1 METPKFTIFA
11 RWAPGTPHDGADC
24 WFPPYGSEA
33 SLQER
38 IEHVC
43 HYHGRGTFIPV
54 AWALNESDED
64 GLHRPL
70 RAESI
75 AAGRTIE
82 LIDGR
87 YVPRGVPV
95 EAPNHC
101 DHLKGSCTQCHQC
114 LLLQGATT
122 CPACDPAPEPK
133 PAERRFPGDQDF
145 AGTTESERTRPALTW
160 ADSKRV
166 DRWEGYAVTSSKAL
180 TGEVHDGFLTVT
192 IASERPVPLHP
203 LQRIAQEGDQ
213 LHGSAFLRKG
223 A

>member
-82 LIDGR
+82 LIDGK

-95 EAPNHC
+95 E
-101 DHLKGSCTQCHQC
+101 D
-114 LLLQGATT
+114 
-122 CPACDPAPEPK
+122 K
-133 PAERRFPGDQDF
+133 PTERRFPGDQDF
-145 AGTTESERTRPALTW
+145 AGTTESERTLPALTW
-160 ADSKRV
+160 ADSAPDFDPWK
-166 DRWEGYAVTSSKAL
+166 
-180 TGEVHDGFLTVT
+180 GFFTEPADMADWQDT
-192 IASERPVPLHP
+192 YYPR
-203 LQRIAQEGDQ
+203 
-213 LHGSAFLRKG
+213 
-223 A
+223 